1 MSSVAL
7 VSLQRSPSKISALP
21 IHRREVGVKA
31 GWNRDLLCSPP
42 TLLFCG
48 STTRF
53 SEKQGFTASEPL

>member
-7 VSLQRSPSKISALP
+7 VFLPRSPSFFSALRL
-21 IHRREVGVKA
+21 HRREVGVKA
-31 GWNRDLLCSPP
+31 GWTRDLLCSPP

-53 SEKQGFTASEPL
+53 SEKQGFTGSEPL